1 MATERKKITPDEIN
15 QIIATYVETNNKSV
29 TANYLDLSFN
39 TVDKYIRENKE
50 TVDKLIAQKKE
61 EFINSVLDFDKSLSK
76 LKTSNIYLAQ
86 QIMNKG
92 LKKDA
97 NIGDAVKVYGVIMD
111 KEQKRIDQKIEEN
124 NNEPIIVRVDTTDK
138 SELND
143 KLRVR
148 FESRCKDE
156 FDKND

>member
-1 MATERKKITPDEIN
+1 MATRGKQLTQEQIYEILE
-15 QIIATYVETNNKSV
+15 TYLETNSKCI
-29 TANYLDLSFN
+29 TANYLDLRFE
-39 TVDKYIRENKE
+39 TVDKYIKENSDILEELSKR
-50 TVDKLIAQKKE
+50 KKE
-61 EFINSVLDFDKSLSK
+61 EMINSVLEFDKSLSK
-76 LKTSNIYLAQ
+76 LKNNNIYLAQ

-124 NNEPIIVRVDTTDK
+124 NEPIIVRVDTTDK

-156 FDKND
+156 LNKND

>member
-1 MATERKKITPDEIN
+1 MATTGKPLTQEEIYE
-15 QIIATYVETNNKSV
+15 ILETYIETNNKSI
-29 TANYLDLSFN
+29 TANYLDLN
-39 TVDKYIRENKE
+39 IKTVDRYIKEYGDILEELRE
-50 TVDKLIAQKKE
+50 QKKE
-61 EFINSVLDFDKSLSK
+61 ELMQSVLEFDKSLSK
-76 LKTSNIYLAQ
+76 LKNNNIYLAQ

-111 KEQKRIDQKIEEN
+111 KEQKRIDQTIEA

-148 FESRCKDE
+148 FEKRCEDE
-156 FDKND
+156 PNKND

>member
-50 TVDKLIAQKKE
+50 TVDKLMAQKKE

-111 KEQKRIDQKIEEN
+111 KEQKRIDQTIEN

-156 FDKND
+156 LNKDE

>member
-50 TVDKLIAQKKE
+50 TVDKLMAQKKE

-111 KEQKRIDQKIEEN
+111 KEQKRIDQAIEN
-124 NNEPIIVRVDTTDK
+124 SNEPIIVRVDTADK

-156 FDKND
+156 HNKNE

>member
-50 TVDKLIAQKKE
+50 TVDKLMAQKKE

-111 KEQKRIDQKIEEN
+111 KEQKRIDQAIEN
-124 NNEPIIVRVDTTDK
+124 SNEPIIVRVDTTDK

-156 FDKND
+156 HNKDE

>member
-50 TVDKLIAQKKE
+50 TVDKLMAQKKE

-111 KEQKRIDQKIEEN
+111 KEQKRIDQAIEN
-124 NNEPIIVRVDTTDK
+124 SNEPIIVRVDTTDK

-156 FDKND
+156 LNKDE

>member
-1 MATERKKITPDEIN
+1 MATSGRQLTQEQIYEILE
-15 QIIATYVETNNKSV
+15 TYVETNNKTI
-29 TANYLDLSFN
+29 TANYLDLDYL
-39 TVDKYIRENKE
+39 TVDKYIKGNKDIINE
-50 TVDKLIAQKKE
+50 LSRRKKE
-61 EFINSVLDFDKSLSK
+61 ELMQSVLEFDKSLNK
-76 LKTSNIYLAQ
+76 LKSNNIYLAQ

-111 KEQKRIDQKIEEN
+111 KEQKRIDQAIEN

-156 FDKND
+156 HNKDE

>member
-1 MATERKKITPDEIN
+1 MATSGRQLTQEQIYEILE
-15 QIIATYVETNNKSV
+15 TYVETNNKTI
-29 TANYLDLSFN
+29 TANYLDLDYL
-39 TVDKYIRENKE
+39 TVDKYIKENKDIINE
-50 TVDKLIAQKKE
+50 LSIRKKE
-61 EFINSVLDFDKSLSK
+61 ELMQSVLEFDKSLNK
-76 LKTSNIYLAQ
+76 LKSNNIYLAQ

-124 NNEPIIVRVDTTDK
+124 NEPIIVRVDTTDK

-156 FDKND
+156 HNKNE

>member
-39 TVDKYIRENKE
+39 TVDKYIRKNKE
-50 TVDKLIAQKKE
+50 TVDKLMAQKKE

-97 NIGDAVKVYGVIMD
+97 NISDAVKVYGVIMD
-111 KEQKRIDQKIEEN
+111 KEQKTIDQTIEN
-124 NNEPIIVRVDTTDK
+124 SKEPIIVRVDTTDK

-156 FDKND
+156 LNIDE

>member
-1 MATERKKITPDEIN
+1 MATTGKPLTQEEIYE
-15 QIIATYVETNNKSV
+15 ILETYIETNNKSI
-29 TANYLDLSFN
+29 TANYLDLN
-39 TVDKYIRENKE
+39 IKTVDRYIKE
-50 TVDKLIAQKKE
+50 YGDILEELRQQKKE
-61 EFINSVLDFDKSLSK
+61 ELIQSVLEFDKSLSK
-76 LKTSNIYLAQ
+76 LKNNNIYLAQ

-111 KEQKRIDQKIEEN
+111 KEQKRIDQTIEA

-148 FESRCKDE
+148 FEERCKDE
-156 FDKND
+156 LNKDE

>member
-15 QIIATYVETNNKSV
+15 KIIATYVETNNKSV

-50 TVDKLIAQKKE
+50 TVDKLMAQKKE

-86 QIMNKG
+86 QIMNQG

-97 NIGDAVKVYGVIMD
+97 NISDAVKVYGVIMD
-111 KEQKRIDQKIEEN
+111 KEQKRIDQAIEN
-124 NNEPIIVRVDTTDK
+124 SNEPIIVRVDTTDK

-156 FDKND
+156 LNKND

>member
-1 MATERKKITPDEIN
+1 MATQGKQLSQTEIYKILE
-15 QIIATYVETNNKSV
+15 TYIETNSKCI
-29 TANYLDLSFN
+29 TADYLDLRYE
-39 TVDKYIRENKE
+39 TVDKYIKENSDILEELSKR
-50 TVDKLIAQKKE
+50 KKE
-61 EFINSVLDFDKSLSK
+61 EMLNSVLEFDKSLSK
-76 LKTSNIYLAQ
+76 LKNNNIYLAQ

-111 KEQKRIDQKIEEN
+111 KEQKRIDQTIEA

-148 FESRCKDE
+148 FEKRCEDE
-156 FDKND
+156 PNKND

>member
-50 TVDKLIAQKKE
+50 TVDKLMAQKKE

-111 KEQKRIDQKIEEN
+111 KEQKRIDQAIEN
-124 NNEPIIVRVDTTDK
+124 NNEPIIVRVD
-138 SELND
+138 
-143 KLRVR
+143 RRGV
-148 FESRCKDE
+148 
-156 FDKND
+156 

>member
-1 MATERKKITPDEIN
+1 MATSGRQLTQEQIYEILE
-15 QIIATYVETNNKSV
+15 TYVETNNKTI
-29 TANYLDLSFN
+29 TANYLDLDYL
-39 TVDKYIRENKE
+39 TVDKYIKENKDIINE
-50 TVDKLIAQKKE
+50 LSIRKKE
-61 EFINSVLDFDKSLSK
+61 ELMQSVLEFDKSLNK
-76 LKTSNIYLAQ
+76 LKSNNIYLAQ

-97 NIGDAVKVYGVIMD
+97 NISDAVKVYGVIMD
-111 KEQKRIDQKIEEN
+111 KEQKRIDQTIEN

-156 FDKND
+156 HNKNE

>member
-1 MATERKKITPDEIN
+1 MATEGKKITPDEIN

-124 NNEPIIVRVDTTDK
+124 NEPIIVRVDTTDK

-156 FDKND
+156 LNKDE

>member
-1 MATERKKITPDEIN
+1 MATQGKQLSQTEIYE
-15 QIIATYVETNNKSV
+15 ILETYIETNSKCI
-29 TANYLDLSFN
+29 TADYLDLRYE
-39 TVDKYIRENKE
+39 TVDKYIKENSDILEELSKR
-50 TVDKLIAQKKE
+50 KKE
-61 EFINSVLDFDKSLSK
+61 EMLNSVLEFDKSLSK
-76 LKTSNIYLAQ
+76 LKNNNIYLAQ

-111 KEQKRIDQKIEEN
+111 KEQKRMDQTIEA

-156 FDKND
+156 LNKDE

>member
-1 MATERKKITPDEIN
+1 MATSGRQLTQEQIYEILE
-15 QIIATYVETNNKSV
+15 TYVETNNKTI
-29 TANYLDLSFN
+29 TANYLDLDYL
-39 TVDKYIRENKE
+39 TVDKYIKGNKDIINE
-50 TVDKLIAQKKE
+50 LSRRKKE
-61 EFINSVLDFDKSLSK
+61 ELMQSVLEFDKSLNK
-76 LKTSNIYLAQ
+76 LKSNNIYLAQ

-111 KEQKRIDQKIEEN
+111 KEQKRIDQAIEN

-156 FDKND
+156 LNKDE

>member
-50 TVDKLIAQKKE
+50 TVDKLMAQKKE

-97 NIGDAVKVYGVIMD
+97 NISDAVKVYGVIMD
-111 KEQKRIDQKIEEN
+111 KEQKRIDQAIEN
-124 NNEPIIVRVDTTDK
+124 SNEPIIVRVDTTDK

-156 FDKND
+156 HNKDE

>member
-50 TVDKLIAQKKE
+50 TVDKLMAQKKE

-97 NIGDAVKVYGVIMD
+97 NISDAVKVYGVIMD
-111 KEQKRIDQKIEEN
+111 KEQKRIDQTIEN

-156 FDKND
+156 LNKDD

>member
-1 MATERKKITPDEIN
+1 MATSGRQLTQEQIYEILE
-15 QIIATYVETNNKSV
+15 TYVETNNKTI
-29 TANYLDLSFN
+29 TANYLDLDYL
-39 TVDKYIRENKE
+39 TVDKYIKENKDIINE
-50 TVDKLIAQKKE
+50 LSRRKKE
-61 EFINSVLDFDKSLSK
+61 ELMQSVLEFDKSLNK
-76 LKTSNIYLAQ
+76 LKSNNIYLAQ

-111 KEQKRIDQKIEEN
+111 KEQKRIDQAIEN

-156 FDKND
+156 HNKNE

>member
-50 TVDKLIAQKKE
+50 TVDKLMAQKKE

-111 KEQKRIDQKIEEN
+111 KEQKRIDQTIEN

-148 FESRCKDE
+148 FVSMCKDE
-156 FDKND
+156 LNKDE

>member
-50 TVDKLIAQKKE
+50 TVDKLMAQKKE

-97 NIGDAVKVYGVIMD
+97 NISDAVKVYGVIMD
-111 KEQKRIDQKIEEN
+111 KEQKRIDQAIEN

-156 FDKND
+156 LNKDD

>member
-50 TVDKLIAQKKE
+50 TVDKLMAQKKE

-97 NIGDAVKVYGVIMD
+97 NISDAVKVYGVIMD
-111 KEQKRIDQKIEEN
+111 KEQKRIDQAIEN
-124 NNEPIIVRVDTTDK
+124 SNEPIIVRVDTTDK

-156 FDKND
+156 LNKDD

>member
-1 MATERKKITPDEIN
+1 MAQVGRQLTQEEIYE
-15 QIIATYVETNNKSV
+15 ILVTYVETNNKSV
-29 TANYLDLSFN
+29 TANYLDLAYD
-39 TVDKYIRENKE
+39 TVDKYIKENME
-50 TVDKLIAQKKE
+50 IVEKLSIQKKE
-61 EFINSVLDFDKSLSK
+61 AMAKSVLEFDKSLND
-76 LKTSNIYLAQ
+76 LKNNNIYLAQ

-124 NNEPIIVRVDTTDK
+124 NEPIIVRVDTTDK

-156 FDKND
+156 LNKDE

>member
-1 MATERKKITPDEIN
+1 MATSGGKLTQEQIEEILV
-15 QIIATYVETNNKSV
+15 TYLETNNKSI

-39 TVDKYIRENKE
+39 TVDKYIAENEE
-50 TVDKLIAQKKE
+50 TLNEMKARKKE
-61 EFINSVLDFDKSLSK
+61 ELIQSVLDFDKSLSK
-76 LKTSNIYLAQ
+76 LKNNNIYLAQ

-124 NNEPIIVRVDTTDK
+124 NEPIIVRVDTTDK

-148 FESRCKDE
+148 FEERCKDE
-156 FDKND
+156 LNKDE

>member
-1 MATERKKITPDEIN
+1 MAQVGRQLTQDEIYE
-15 QIIATYVETNNKSV
+15 ILVTYVETNNKSV
-29 TANYLDLSFN
+29 TANYLDLAYD
-39 TVDKYIRENKE
+39 TVDKYIKENME
-50 TVDKLIAQKKE
+50 IVEKLSIQKKE
-61 EFINSVLDFDKSLSK
+61 AMAKSVLEFDKSLND
-76 LKTSNIYLAQ
+76 LKNNNIYLAQ

-111 KEQKRIDQKIEEN
+111 KEQKRIDQTIEA

-148 FESRCKDE
+148 FEKRCEDEPNKD
-156 FDKND
+156 D

>member
-1 MATERKKITPDEIN
+1 MATSGGKLTQEQIDEILV
-15 QIIATYVETNNKSV
+15 TYLETNNKSI

-39 TVDKYIRENKE
+39 TVDKYIAENEE
-50 TVDKLIAQKKE
+50 TLNEMKARKKE
-61 EFINSVLDFDKSLSK
+61 ELIQSVLEFDKSLSK
-76 LKTSNIYLAQ
+76 LKNNNIYLAQ

-111 KEQKRIDQKIEEN
+111 KEQKRMDQTIEA

-148 FESRCKDE
+148 FEKRCEDE
-156 FDKND
+156 PNQDE

>member
-1 MATERKKITPDEIN
+1 MATSGRQLTQEQIYEILE
-15 QIIATYVETNNKSV
+15 TYVETNNKTI
-29 TANYLDLSFN
+29 TANYLDLDYL
-39 TVDKYIRENKE
+39 TVDKYIKENKDIINE
-50 TVDKLIAQKKE
+50 LSIRKKE
-61 EFINSVLDFDKSLSK
+61 ELMQSVLEFDKSLNK
-76 LKTSNIYLAQ
+76 LKSNNIYLAQ

-111 KEQKRIDQKIEEN
+111 KEQKRIDQAIEN

-156 FDKND
+156 LNKDN

>member
-1 MATERKKITPDEIN
+1 MAQVGRQLTQDEIYE
-15 QIIATYVETNNKSV
+15 ILVTYVETNNKSV
-29 TANYLDLSFN
+29 TANYLDLAYD
-39 TVDKYIRENKE
+39 TVDKYIKENME
-50 TVDKLIAQKKE
+50 IVEKLSIQKKE
-61 EFINSVLDFDKSLSK
+61 AMAKNVLEFDKSLND
-76 LKTSNIYLAQ
+76 LKNNNIYLAQ

-124 NNEPIIVRVDTTDK
+124 NEPIIVRVDTTDK

-156 FDKND
+156 FNKDE

>member
-15 QIIATYVETNNKSV
+15 QILATYVETNNKSV

-50 TVDKLIAQKKE
+50 TVDKLMAQKKE

-97 NIGDAVKVYGVIMD
+97 NISDAVKVYGVIMD
-111 KEQKRIDQKIEEN
+111 KEQKRIDQAIEN
-124 NNEPIIVRVDTTDK
+124 SNEPIIVRVDTTDK

-156 FDKND
+156 HNKDE

>member
-1 MATERKKITPDEIN
+1 MATSGRQLTQEQIYEILE
-15 QIIATYVETNNKSV
+15 TYVETNNKSV
-29 TANYLDLSFN
+29 TANYLDLDYL
-39 TVDKYIRENKE
+39 TVDKYIKENKDIINE
-50 TVDKLIAQKKE
+50 LSIRKKE
-61 EFINSVLDFDKSLSK
+61 ELMQSVLEFDKSLNK
-76 LKTSNIYLAQ
+76 LKSNNIYLAQ

-111 KEQKRIDQKIEEN
+111 KEQKRIDQTIEN

-156 FDKND
+156 LNKDE

>member
-1 MATERKKITPDEIN
+1 MATSGRQLTQEQIYEILE
-15 QIIATYVETNNKSV
+15 TYVETNNKTI
-29 TANYLDLSFN
+29 TANYLDLDYL
-39 TVDKYIRENKE
+39 TVDKYIKENKDIINE
-50 TVDKLIAQKKE
+50 LSIRKKE
-61 EFINSVLDFDKSLSK
+61 ELMQSVLEFDKSLNK
-76 LKTSNIYLAQ
+76 LKSNNIYLAQ

-111 KEQKRIDQKIEEN
+111 KEQKRIDQTIEE

-156 FDKND
+156 LNKDE

>member
-50 TVDKLIAQKKE
+50 TVDKLMAQKKE

-97 NIGDAVKVYGVIMD
+97 NISDAVKVYGVIMD
-111 KEQKRIDQKIEEN
+111 KEQKRIDQTIEN

-156 FDKND
+156 HNKDE

>member
-1 MATERKKITPDEIN
+1 MATSGRQLTQEQIYEILE
-15 QIIATYVETNNKSV
+15 TYVETNNKTI
-29 TANYLDLSFN
+29 TANYLDLDYL
-39 TVDKYIRENKE
+39 TVDKYIKENKDIINE
-50 TVDKLIAQKKE
+50 LSIRKKE
-61 EFINSVLDFDKSLSK
+61 ELMQSVLEFDKSLNK
-76 LKTSNIYLAQ
+76 LKSNNIYLAQ

-111 KEQKRIDQKIEEN
+111 KEQKRIDQAIEN

-156 FDKND
+156 LNKDE

>member
-1 MATERKKITPDEIN
+1 MAQVGRQLTQDEIYE
-15 QIIATYVETNNKSV
+15 ILVTYVETNNKSV
-29 TANYLDLSFN
+29 TANYLDLAYD
-39 TVDKYIRENKE
+39 TVDKYIKENME
-50 TVDKLIAQKKE
+50 IVEKLSIQKKE
-61 EFINSVLDFDKSLSK
+61 AMAKNVLEFDKSLND
-76 LKTSNIYLAQ
+76 LKNNNIYLAQ

-124 NNEPIIVRVDTTDK
+124 NEPIIVRVDTTDK

-156 FDKND
+156 LNKDE

>member
-1 MATERKKITPDEIN
+1 MAQVGRQLTQDEIYE
-15 QIIATYVETNNKSV
+15 ILVTYVETNNKSV
-29 TANYLDLSFN
+29 TANYLDLAYD
-39 TVDKYIRENKE
+39 TVDKYIKENME
-50 TVDKLIAQKKE
+50 IVEKLSIQKKE
-61 EFINSVLDFDKSLSK
+61 AMAKNVLEFDKSLND
-76 LKTSNIYLAQ
+76 LKNNNIYLAQ

-124 NNEPIIVRVDTTDK
+124 NEPIIVRVDTTDK

-156 FDKND
+156 HNKNE

>member
-1 MATERKKITPDEIN
+1 MARGKKLEQNEIY
-15 QIIATYVETNNKSV
+15 QILATYVETNNKSV
-29 TANYLDLSFN
+29 TADYLNLDRA
-39 TVDKYIRENKE
+39 TVDKYIGENQQTIKE
-50 TVDKLIAQKKE
+50 LQAAKKE

-97 NIGDAVKVYGVIMD
+97 NISDAVKVYGVIMD
-111 KEQKRIDQKIEEN
+111 KEQKRIDQTIEN

-156 FDKND
+156 LNKDE

>member
-50 TVDKLIAQKKE
+50 TVDKLMTQKKE

-97 NIGDAVKVYGVIMD
+97 NISDAVKVYGVIMD
-111 KEQKRIDQKIEEN
+111 KEQKRIDQAIEN

-156 FDKND
+156 LNKDE

>member
-1 MATERKKITPDEIN
+1 MAVSGKQLTQDEIY
-15 QIIATYVETNNKSV
+15 QILVTYVETNNKCI
-29 TANYLDLSFN
+29 TANYLDLKYD
-39 TVDKYIRENKE
+39 TVDKYIKENSELVEELK
-50 TVDKLIAQKKE
+50 KQKKE
-61 EFINSVLDFDKSLSK
+61 ELIQSVLDFDKSLSK
-76 LKTSNIYLAQ
+76 LKSNNIYLAQ

-111 KEQKRIDQKIEEN
+111 KEQKRIDQAIEN

-156 FDKND
+156 LNKDE